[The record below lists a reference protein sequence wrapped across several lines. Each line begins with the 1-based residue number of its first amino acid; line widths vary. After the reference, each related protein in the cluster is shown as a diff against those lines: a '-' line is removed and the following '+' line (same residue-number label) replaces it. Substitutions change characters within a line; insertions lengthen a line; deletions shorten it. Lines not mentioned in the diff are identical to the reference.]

1 MRYNT
6 KKRMMTALT
15 TTVLFT
21 GLSCAVVHAATLE
34 EIQSQGSIRIAV
46 ANEVPYGYLNEN
58 GDAAGAGPDIAKPI
72 LEALDIDTIEWM
84 STSFSDLIPGLEEG
98 RFDMVAAE
106 MAILPERCQRVIYSE
121 PNTSYGEGLLVAAGN
136 PQEIHA
142 YSDFADRDDIK
153 VAVLSGADQREILQA
168 LGVSDSQ
175 MVIIED
181 NADAIEAIT
190 DGRAD
195 AYAGT
200 GLTVSELEKQDPLVE
215 VALNFVDPILDGEE
229 VRSWG
234 GFTFPQD
241 SESLRD
247 AFNQQLLAYK
257 NTSAWEQTL
266 TQYGF
271 TKDDILSSFK
281 YTTEQLCSE

>member
-6 KKRMMTALT
+6 KKRMMAALT
-15 TTVLFT
+15 ASALFS

-34 EIQSQGSIRIAV
+34 EVQNQGSIRIAV
-46 ANEVPYGYLNEN
+46 ANEVPYGYLDED
-58 GDAAGAGPDIAKPI
+58 GDAAGAGPDVAKPI
-72 LEALDIDTIEWM
+72 LEELGIDTIEWT
-84 STSFSDLIPGLEEG
+84 STAFSDLIPGLEED

-106 MAILPERCQRVIYSE
+106 MAILPARCQRVIYSE

-136 PQEIHA
+136 PEEIHA
-142 YSDFADRDDIK
+142 YSDFAERDDIK
-153 VAVLSGADQREILQA
+153 VAILGGADQREILQA
-168 LGVSDSQ
+168 LGVPDSQ
-175 MVIIED
+175 LVVIEE
-181 NADAIEAIT
+181 NAEAIEAIT
-190 DGRAD
+190 NGRAD

-200 GLTVSELEKQDPLVE
+200 GLTVSELEKQDPQVE
-215 VALNFVDPILDGEE
+215 VALNFVDPILNGEE

-234 GFTFPQD
+234 GFTFAQD

-257 NTSAWEQTL
+257 NTEAWEQTL